1 VGGGGRQWD
10 TDGGG
15 LRLRERWMKA
25 EDGNH
30 NGNQGPWICG

>member
-15 LRLRERWMKA
+15 LRERWMKA